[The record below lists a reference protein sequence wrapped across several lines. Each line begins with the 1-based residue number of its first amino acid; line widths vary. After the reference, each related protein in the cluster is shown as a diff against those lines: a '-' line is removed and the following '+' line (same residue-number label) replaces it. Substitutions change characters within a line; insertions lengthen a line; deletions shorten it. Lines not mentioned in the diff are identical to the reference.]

1 VPLRAGSD
9 IAFLFLGGLAS
20 ASALVGAAAHLTGRP
35 ALACVSKV
43 GAAAA
48 GHLSLVALVHDL
60 GRPGR
65 SLNMLRVLKVTSPM
79 SVGSWLLAGLV
90 PAASAAALA
99 DLTGVLPATG
109 MLATARAAALGP
121 PVAAYTAA
129 LISDTAV
136 PAWHDGHK
144 LMPFVFVSSA
154 LASASGLGL
163 AAAPV
168 AETATLQPLALV
180 AGLSEVGLSKLMQE
194 RMGMVKEAYHE
205 GKAGKYIRAAEILTA
220 AGAVLAGTSGRS
232 RTRAALGGTALGGTA
247 LLLGSA
253 LTRFGIFEAG
263 INSAQHPRYT
273 VVPQRE
279 RAASRS

>member
-1 VPLRAGSD
+1 
-9 IAFLFLGGLAS
+9 
-20 ASALVGAAAHLTGRP
+20 
-35 ALACVSKV
+35 
-43 GAAAA
+43 
-48 GHLSLVALVHDL
+48 
-60 GRPGR
+60 
-65 SLNMLRVLKVTSPM
+65 M
-79 SVGSWLLAGLV
+79 S
-90 PAASAAALA
+90 
-99 DLTGVLPATG
+99 
-109 MLATARAAALGP
+109 
-121 PVAAYTAA
+121 
-129 LISDTAV
+129 
-136 PAWHDGHK
+136 
-144 LMPFVFVSSA
+144 FVFVSSA

-205 GKAGKYIRAAEILTA
+205 GKAGKYIRAAEIFTA

-232 RTRAALGGTALGGTA
+232 RTRAALGGTA

-263 INSAQHPRYT
+263 INSARDPRYT

-279 RAASRS
+279 RAASRG